1 MFTNLIFFV
10 FLRLVGILIFP
21 IFVVGCASK
30 AQIIWE
36 ESKPEPT
43 WITQLKS
50 DNEYFYYRGSS
61 VKAESLESGESAA
74 RENAYSQV
82 AEYLFTELKSE
93 YVGEITDF
101 EQSHKDSIQARSSA
115 MVKKAEVMDSYYKKM
130 KRVEGDHVL
139 ERYDVYVLVR
149 YPKKEAEAERL
160 RQEQEAYQNVMSA
173 LALYQKAKAFL
184 INGEYFEARRFSRD
198 ALLLLEH
205 VKGNVSLGKSEI
217 VNHHE
222 LSVLVKT
229 LQEDALRS
237 LHRIIIFVKEP
248 PGGRGNNASGFSL
261 QLISVLSKHGFSGIE
276 PSLALSGRAEMVV
289 SATSEVSMKDVSGIR
304 ELGAGLALVGRVSP
318 IYRSTVM
325 GQHLIDAEGALR
337 LLRVD
342 SGDTLLTFS
351 INGRGQDREKS
362 QAERRALE
370 EAGREAGEYL
380 VKELLAIERR

>member
-1 MFTNLIFFV
+1 M
-10 FLRLVGILIFP
+10 
-21 IFVVGCASK
+21 
-30 AQIIWE
+30 
-36 ESKPEPT
+36 
-43 WITQLKS
+43 
-50 DNEYFYYRGSS
+50 
-61 VKAESLESGESAA
+61 KAESLESGESAA
-74 RENAYSQV
+74 RQNAYSQV
-82 AEYLFTELKSE
+82 AEYLYTELKSE

-130 KRVEGDHVL
+130 RRVEGDHVL

-205 VKGNVSLGKSEI
+205 VKGNVSLGESEI
-217 VNHHE
+217 ANHHE

-229 LQEDALRS
+229 LEEDALRS
-237 LHRIIIFVKEP
+237 LHRIIIFVQEP
-248 PGGRGNNASGFSL
+248 SAGRGNNASGFSL
-261 QLISVLSKHGFSGIE
+261 QLISVLSKHGFSGLE
-276 PSLALSGRAEMVV
+276 PSLSRRAEMVV
-289 SATSEVSMKDVSGIR
+289 STTSEVSIKDVSGIR
-304 ELGAGLALVGRVSP
+304 ELGAGLALVGRVSS

-362 QAERRALE
+362 QAVRRALE

-380 VKELLAIERR
+380 VKELLAAERR